1 MNNRCIY
8 IFGGYDGYNRV
19 DDFHRYCVA
28 SGKWSLM
35 EPVNPEAGP
44 SPRHSH
50 SAVVFNSHMYIFG
63 GYDGHYKNDLYKYSF
78 ATNQWSE
85 IRREGMWPKSRYRT
99 SATVLSQRMYLFGGH
114 DGARQLNDF
123 YYFSFTSENWT
134 LIDLSGMLR
143 PSPRDSHVLL
153 THGNS
158 IFLFGGC
165 TGNPRSDFYQFKVD
179 EDLWTAVQCKQAS

>member
-1 MNNRCIY
+1 VALENNFYIFGGYDGTNRRNDFFRFSFQTNNWIEILPQGGSQPPSPRDRHTAVVNNRCIY

-28 SGKWSLM
+28 TGKWSLM

-78 ATNQWSE
+78 ATN
-85 IRREGMWPKSRYRT
+85 
-99 SATVLSQRMYLFGGH
+99 
-114 DGARQLNDF
+114 
-123 YYFSFTSENWT
+123 
-134 LIDLSGMLR
+134 
-143 PSPRDSHVLL
+143 
-153 THGNS
+153 
-158 IFLFGGC
+158 
-165 TGNPRSDFYQFKVD
+165 
-179 EDLWTAVQCKQAS
+179 